1 MMKQKADNVIA
12 VAADKIAG
20 ELGNPRLV
28 NTILLGVASNYLPFR
43 IELWEEMI
51 RTKVKAKFV
60 EVNLEAFY
68 RGREIQLEKAKV

>member
-1 MMKQKADNVIA
+1 MIG

-68 RGREIQLEKAKV
+68 RGREIHLEPAKV